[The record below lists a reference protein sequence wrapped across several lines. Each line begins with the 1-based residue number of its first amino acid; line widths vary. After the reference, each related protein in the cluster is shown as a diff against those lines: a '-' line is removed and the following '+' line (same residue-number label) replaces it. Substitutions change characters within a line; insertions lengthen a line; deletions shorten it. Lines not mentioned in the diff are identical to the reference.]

1 MSIIQWHEE
10 NFRRWILGKRLRLA
24 KYTQPLISQTN
35 RKDHLS
41 LYHSVQESG
50 IATVWGLQSIPKL
63 LYTVQQCQYSV
74 FAPGIY
80 YTLPSTFK
88 KKKML
93 LQALKMQKKR
103 NEQEKCG
110 KIHGLIAST
119 GAKTSLSSPAH
130 TAFWLKVI
138 RWADTCNY
146 PVLITC
152 FIFLISQ
159 FYGKKQSLI
168 KNVHAMLCL
177 ST

>member
-74 FAPGIY
+74 FAPEIY

-88 KKKML
+88 KKKCYCRHWRCRKKEMNKRSVGKYMVL
-93 LQALKMQKKR
+93 L
-103 NEQEKCG
+103 
-110 KIHGLIAST
+110 
-119 GAKTSLSSPAH
+119 
-130 TAFWLKVI
+130 
-138 RWADTCNY
+138 
-146 PVLITC
+146 PVLVPKQACPALPTLLFGSRLSDEQILVITQ
-152 FIFLISQ
+152 FLLPVSY
-159 FYGKKQSLI
+159 F
-168 KNVHAMLCL
+168 
-177 ST
+177 